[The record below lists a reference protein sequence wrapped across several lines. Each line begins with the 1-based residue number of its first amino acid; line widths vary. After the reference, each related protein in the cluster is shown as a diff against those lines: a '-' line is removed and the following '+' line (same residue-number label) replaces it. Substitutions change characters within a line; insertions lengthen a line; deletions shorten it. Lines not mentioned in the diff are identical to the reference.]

1 MKKGIAR
8 LVTRAANDQDGLI
21 VGGLTQTGIDE
32 LEPYTVYELVL
43 DTDSQSITLTKV
55 GKSCGRTDMDSS
67 TDSFLWVEDLGYL
80 LDTVGKSIFMTKE
93 ELEKNKVD

>member
-21 VGGLTQTGIDE
+21 VGGLTQNGIDE

-43 DTDSQSITLTKV
+43 DTDSQRIVLTKV
-55 GKSCGRTDMDSS
+55 GKSCGRTEMDS

-80 LDTVGKSIFMTKE
+80 LDTVGNSIFMTKE